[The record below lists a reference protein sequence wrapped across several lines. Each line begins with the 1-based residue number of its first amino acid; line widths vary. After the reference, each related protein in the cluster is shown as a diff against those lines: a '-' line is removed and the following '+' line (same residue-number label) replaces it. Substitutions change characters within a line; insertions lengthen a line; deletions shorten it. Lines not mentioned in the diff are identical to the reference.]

1 MYGLL
6 LDSIQKFLL
15 EKYGERYW
23 ASIRRRAKLK
33 NHWFVTH
40 EVYSD
45 SLMHDLVDAAAVGEQ
60 NSCVNPISS
69 GCSSR
74 LATLVNIFT
83 LCVTQN

>member
-15 EKYGERYW
+15 EKYGDRYW

-45 SLMHDLVDAAAVGEQ
+45 SLMHDLVEAAAVGEQ
-60 NSCVNPISS
+60 NSSSPKSSSQYFEGVCVEAE
-69 GCSSR
+69 
-74 LATLVNIFT
+74 L
-83 LCVTQN
+83 